1 MTSTTCLRHYQT
13 LLSSLSLIGAKISK
27 LLPLS
32 GQHEQTR
39 ELPEL
44 PVVPALPKL
53 PRNYFKHRAND
64 V

>member
-1 MTSTTCLRHYQT
+1 MTSSICLKHYQK
-13 LLSSLSLIGAKISK
+13 LPSSLSLIGAKISK
-27 LLPLS
+27 LLLLS

-39 ELPEL
+39 KLPVL
-44 PVVPALPKL
+44 PVVLALPKL